1 MISITG
7 FIIQTFS
14 FLHRPQNPTPHNIS
28 ILWKKV
34 LCSLLLYYSS
44 SDAFRWK
51 KVEDKLFGADDI
63 PVAVL
68 QAGKLR
74 DKDRQI
80 IKDKFAVS
88 LWCKRVQM

>member
-1 MISITG
+1 M
-7 FIIQTFS
+7 
-14 FLHRPQNPTPHNIS
+14 FLFD
-28 ILWKKV
+28 K
-34 LCSLLLYYSS
+34 LY
-44 SDAFRWK
+44 RWK
-51 KVEDKLFGADDI
+51 KLEDKLVGSDDI

-88 LWCKRVQM
+88 FFSNHLLM

>member
-1 MISITG
+1 MG
-7 FIIQTFS
+7 
-14 FLHRPQNPTPHNIS
+14 RDDPPNPYQLKLSLYECIY
-28 ILWKKV
+28 
-34 LCSLLLYYSS
+34 LC
-44 SDAFRWK
+44 FCRWK

-80 IKDKFAVS
+80 IKDKFSVS
-88 LWCKRVQM
+88 LWIKRVL

>member
-1 MISITG
+1 
-7 FIIQTFS
+7 
-14 FLHRPQNPTPHNIS
+14 
-28 ILWKKV
+28 V
-34 LCSLLLYYSS
+34 S
-44 SDAFRWK
+44 SDGFSWK